1 MNKNVNQMQG
11 NRILQKD
18 FLDNVAH
25 SREGILYVYQRLFY
39 KNMENCKASFI
50 CVFIGKFKSKN
61 LRKSSVTFAFTLKQG
76 KKIDS

>member
-1 MNKNVNQMQG
+1 MQWKNFG
-11 NRILQKD
+11 Y
-18 FLDNVAH
+18 FFFT
-25 SREGILYVYQRLFY
+25 VYLFY